1 MDKILFY
8 CMFSVVLITVCST
21 YEPSD
26 DSGMEYDELKDVDI
40 IDDIEASPEE
50 FTKPVPY
57 KFQFN
62 HKDKF
67 GTVQHREENKNE
79 DGVVR
84 GSYGYRDSLGMY
96 RHVSYVADADG
107 FHAVLR
113 TNEPGIG
120 NKNSADVA
128 VVAQL
133 PSTYEHS
140 SIQDSENSASDDY
153 R

>member
-1 MDKILFY
+1 MHKNLFY
-8 CMFSVVLITVCST
+8 YIVSTVVITVCST

-26 DSGMEYDELKDVDI
+26 VSGIEYDELKDSDI
-40 IDDIEASPEE
+40 TGDLELSSEE
-50 FTKPVPY
+50 FAKPAPY
-57 KFQFN
+57 SFQFN
-62 HKDKF
+62 HKDNF

-84 GSYGYRDSLGMY
+84 GSYGYRDSLGLY

-128 VVAQL
+128 VVAQS
-133 PSTYEHS
+133 PSVYRHS
-140 SIQDSENSASDDY
+140 SSQDSSNSDSDDY

>member
-1 MDKILFY
+1 M
-8 CMFSVVLITVCST
+8 CGA

-26 DSGMEYDELKDVDI
+26 VSGIEYDELKDGDVI
-40 IDDIEASPEE
+40 GDIEPEE
-50 FTKPVPY
+50 FAKPVPY
-57 KFQFN
+57 NFQFN
-62 HKDKF
+62 HKDNF
-67 GTVQHREENKNE
+67 GTLQHREESKNE
-79 DGVVR
+79 NGVVR
-84 GSYGYRDSLGMY
+84 GSYGYRDALGMY

-128 VVAQL
+128 VVAQS
-133 PSTYEHS
+133 PSVYSQAS
-140 SIQDSENSASDDY
+140 SQDSTNSDNDDY